1 MNTISREELRDNV
14 ARVLRRAEEGEDFE
28 ITVNRRPVAYLSGI
42 AGRRRF
48 VPAKEFMRLFDI
60 GGPLDKTFFAD
71 VSEGI
76 DHELYDPYEPR
87 S

>member
-1 MNTISREELRDNV
+1 MNTITRQELRDNV
-14 ARVLRRAEEGEDFE
+14 AHVLRRAEEGEDFE
-28 ITVNRRPVAYLSGI
+28 ITVDGRPVAYLSGI

-48 VPAKEFMRLFDI
+48 VPAKEFMRVFDV
-60 GGPLDKTFFAD
+60 GPPLDKTFFAD

-76 DHELYDPYEPR
+76 DHELHDPYEPR